1 MSREN
6 FTNLK
11 NLINQDS
18 ETVNPSFNSWLQT
31 KLRNG
36 LNQQRLKIRSKIFPF
51 TNFTVL
57 SILPFLIGF
66 FEFVGTKTPGKTTFF
81 KKNLPLLQNPVE
93 TVQWDT
99 IQYILKNSF
108 SISPN
113 WKLLLETNKIESFW
127 YQNSTILNQ
136 NIFLNHLGQ
145 PLYLGNIKKI
155 NSSQKDYSLNTI
167 TTGFQQS
174 SSIFQKKSTTPSQ
187 ISFGKNEWFSSELDE
202 LPAYL
207 ESFFPKQVV
216 DQAPSTQNSIFW
228 KTPSQSLPTIS
239 ESTSKFVSQKYL
251 FEDSIL
257 LNKPLSRGLENSEFS
272 PIEQKTNTSEF
283 KNEFYKLKRKFY
295 TNWLQ
300 LQNQLKIVFT
310 EKQFLASIPGIENK
324 KTENVSNSRGEV
336 DLIFLDTFCTH
347 FFQNND
353 DKTESE
359 FYKFLEQLQL
369 SPEFLKPRNMSGYR
383 YPDMTTSQV
392 NTFLLQKSFFGEKNN
407 FVKIP
412 LNNLG
417 FQIQKDAFSDFNSV
431 KSTDFKLISQ
441 VDYQFLPKI
450 TFPTSFD
457 FLNFHFISAPATEN
471 FLEDENFNQTEASGV
486 YKNILSAYFKS
497 KTRLFD
503 FHDMWEPLTFRSWL
517 IVSQL
522 SFAFLSFKVLTELAD
537 NYGRELLVY
546 LLDIVARKGFVD
558 DDIKQE
564 LEILLNQREKGF
576 RIISKSNKKFTDLV
590 GMDNILR
597 QLGDI
602 LWYLRSSG
610 KSFSRKNPVPKGV
623 LLTGPPGTGKTLL
636 VQALAGEAQVPVLA
650 LSGSSLIKPGESAAI
665 KLEMMFQEA
674 RRLAPCI
681 VFIDEIDTLAQK
693 REQIILTPMG
703 DDDDEEDI
711 FELFITPVSFFR
723 KVFSSTSNSSKFST
737 FGSMSTPSDP
747 YSSLSSNSQENSTQS
762 TIQEEI
768 FSQQNMQREQLRLLM
783 QLLVELDGMKRRHG
797 VIVFGATNRP
807 EVLDPA
813 VLRPGRMDQVLHIG
827 LPDAQKRVDI
837 LKFYG
842 QQLGYDL
849 KISWDYLSDRTEGF
863 SSADLSTLM
872 NQSCLKA
879 ILLETHHTLETIE
892 HGIDRI
898 TTAEIHKPYIAV
910 LKEKLEEDFVQASKY
925 NLSSIQFKFSVEIA
939 RLAYYQS
946 GKILLSRLLQNH
958 PPIVVAHLWPR
969 TPNSRARKIS
979 INLERYFF
987 YLARRSVLETRLV
1000 GCYAGKAAEVLFL
1013 QNTSNSY
1020 LKALKNPIK
1029 KKDFETLISLS
1040 TVNEKSDVLQDSK
1053 RLNLSNLSN
1062 LGLEDLRFGQEI
1074 SYFMVEKTYLF
1085 SIKNAIRKTIEL
1097 TDNRNIREQLSQ
1109 EKREFCQQLVTD
1121 FELKPTIFNKKEVY
1135 IPFDSTLDEDSSQT
1149 EKEKEKEK
1157 AKHKYLDQQIEQTYY
1172 QVPWWQKS
1180 VFDELELAD
1189 KVYSDWYNIYMP
1201 IPEERETNIYW
1212 CPPDTFYHNN
1222 ELLAKISSLPK
1233 MDFGKESS
1241 KNSNQIKNQSENLA
1255 TNKVN
1260 QKQDSQQNFPVA
1272 AGSYQNDKLGQKVKA
1287 TNIFIG
1293 QSETQ
1298 PETKQANAFDLITN
1312 TQKPDWT
1319 DLEGIVRDYQIQSL
1333 ILQSFNRALGLLDQ
1347 NRELLDLF
1355 ASELISREILRKPE
1369 ISELL
1374 ENFIP
1379 ELFSNNKDKEVESTN
1394 QETEYSPLFSLREGK
1409 SLICVIDS
1417 RTGSQSRRKQTRW
1430 IDFCSLN

>member
-6 FTNLK
+6 VTNIK
-11 NLINQDS
+11 KLIKKDS
-18 ETVNPSFNSWLQT
+18 EKTNKSFSSWLET
-31 KLRNG
+31 KIRNG
-36 LNQQRLKIRSKIFPF
+36 FNQQRFQVRSKIVPF
-51 TNFTVL
+51 NRITVL

-66 FEFVGTKTPGKTTFF
+66 CDFVGTKSPVKTTFF
-81 KKNLPLLQNPVE
+81 QKNLPLVQNPVE
-93 TVQWDT
+93 TLQWDT
-99 IQYILKNSF
+99 VQYILKNSL

-113 WKLLLETNKIESFW
+113 WKLLVEKNKIESFW

-145 PLYLGNIKKI
+145 PLYFGNIK
-155 NSSQKDYSLNTI
+155 SSQKDYSLKTLSPH
-167 TTGFQQS
+167 FQHS
-174 SSIFQKKSTTPSQ
+174 SSIFQRNSINYELFYSK
-187 ISFGKNEWFSSELDE
+187 LDE
-202 LPAYL
+202 MPAYL

-216 DQAPSTQNSIFW
+216 DQAQSTQNTSFLR
-228 KTPSQSLPTIS
+228 TSS
-239 ESTSKFVSQKYL
+239 ESFLNSKKKSFSQKSL
-251 FEDSIL
+251 FENSLVLNNSISKVL
-257 LNKPLSRGLENSEFS
+257 DKSRFSYLSEKPVTGEF
-272 PIEQKTNTSEF
+272 QNQ
-283 KNEFYKLKRKFY
+283 FYKLKTKFY
-295 TNWLQ
+295 QNWLQ
-300 LQNQLKIVFT
+300 FQNQLKIVFL
-310 EKQFLASIPGIENK
+310 EKQFLVSIPELEK
-324 KTENVSNSRGEV
+324 KRNEKNLNSKGHV
-336 DLIFLDTFCTH
+336 DSIFLDTFCTH

-353 DKTESE
+353 EITETE
-359 FYKFLEQLQL
+359 FLKILEQLQI
-369 SPEFLKPRNMSGYR
+369 SPESLKPRNMSGYR

-392 NTFLLQKSFFGEKNN
+392 KKFLLQKSFFGEKNS

-417 FQIQKDAFSDFNSV
+417 FQTQKELVSAVGLN
-431 KSTDFKLISQ
+431 KPTDFKLISQ
-441 VDYQFLPKI
+441 IDYQFLPK
-450 TFPTSFD
+450 TSFPTFFD
-457 FLNFHFISAPATEN
+457 FFDFHLISVPATEN
-471 FLEDENFNQTEASGV
+471 FLEDENFNQTQASGV
-486 YKNILSAYFKS
+486 YKNILSAYYKS

-503 FHDMWEPLTFRSWL
+503 FHDIWEPLTFRSWL

-693 REQIILTPMG
+693 REQVILTPMG

-723 KVFSSTSNSSKFST
+723 KVFSSTRNSSKFST
-737 FGSMSTPSDP
+737 FGSLSTPSDP
-747 YSSLSSNSQENSTQS
+747 YSSFSSNYQENTTQS
-762 TIQEEI
+762 AIQEEI

-842 QQLGYDL
+842 QRLGYDL

-863 SSADLSTLM
+863 SSADLATLM

-879 ILLETHHTLETIE
+879 ILLETHHTVETIE

-910 LKEKLEEDFVQASKY
+910 LKEKLEKDLTESSKF
-925 NLSSIQFKFSVEIA
+925 NFSSIQFKFSVEIA

-946 GKILLSRLLQNH
+946 GKILLSRLLENH
-958 PPIVVAHLWPR
+958 PPVVVAHLWPR

-979 INLERYFF
+979 TNLERYFF
-987 YLARRSVLETRLV
+987 YLARRCVLETRLV
-1000 GCYAGKAAEVLFL
+1000 GCYAGKAAEILFL
-1013 QNTSNSY
+1013 QNTSNAY
-1020 LKALKNPIK
+1020 LTVLKNSIK

-1040 TVNEKSDVLQDSK
+1040 TPTKKSYLDDQNYPLSNDSK
-1053 RLNLSNLSN
+1053 KLNLSNLSN

-1135 IPFDSTLDEDSSQT
+1135 IPFDSTLDEDSSQN

-1157 AKHKYLDQQIEQTYY
+1157 AKHKYLEQQIEQTYY

-1180 VFDELELAD
+1180 VFDELEFAD

-1222 ELLAKISSLPK
+1222 ELLAKIDSQK
-1233 MDFGKESS
+1233 IS
-1241 KNSNQIKNQSENLA
+1241 KNPSPFNNQSENFS
-1255 TNKVN
+1255 KN
-1260 QKQDSQQNFPVA
+1260 Q
-1272 AGSYQNDKLGQKVKA
+1272 LGQKSDSRPNVPLGGLLDK
-1287 TNIFIG
+1287 NEQLSKNVESFISQTPTLV
-1293 QSETQ
+1293 QS
-1298 PETKQANAFDLITN
+1298 PERNAFDLISN
-1312 TQKPDWT
+1312 TEKSDWT

-1333 ILQSFNRALGLLDQ
+1333 ILQSFNRALVLLDE

-1355 ASELISREILRKPE
+1355 SAELISREILRKPE

-1374 ENFIP
+1374 ENFVP
-1379 ELFSNNKDKEVESTN
+1379 ELDSNSKDKELEKNSK
-1394 QETEYSPLFSLREGK
+1394 QTEFQQLFNLRDGK
-1409 SLICVIDS
+1409 SLIRVVES
-1417 RTGSQSRRKQTRW
+1417 RTGSRSRRKQTRW

>member
-6 FTNLK
+6 VTNIK
-11 NLINQDS
+11 KLINQDS
-18 ETVNPSFNSWLQT
+18 EKTNKSFSSWLET
-31 KLRNG
+31 KIRNG
-36 LNQQRLKIRSKIFPF
+36 LNQQRFQVRSKIMPF
-51 TNFTVL
+51 NRITVL

-66 FEFVGTKTPGKTTFF
+66 CDFVGTKSPVKTTFF
-81 KKNLPLLQNPVE
+81 QKNLPLLQNPVE
-93 TVQWDT
+93 TLQWDT
-99 IQYILKNSF
+99 IQYILKNSLP
-108 SISPN
+108 ISPN
-113 WKLLLETNKIESFW
+113 WKLLLEKNKIESFW

-136 NIFLNHLGQ
+136 NIFLNNLGQ
-145 PLYLGNIKKI
+145 PLSFGTIK
-155 NSSQKDYSLNTI
+155 SSQKDYSLKALSPN
-167 TTGFQQS
+167 FHQS
-174 SSIFQKKSTTPSQ
+174 SSIFQRNNTNYELFYSK
-187 ISFGKNEWFSSELDE
+187 LDE
-202 LPAYL
+202 MPAYL

-216 DQAPSTQNSIFW
+216 DQAPSTQNTSFLR
-228 KTPSQSLPTIS
+228 TSS
-239 ESTSKFVSQKYL
+239 ESILTSKKKSFSQKSL
-251 FEDSIL
+251 FENSSV
-257 LNKPLSRGLENSEFS
+257 LNKSVSKVLDNSPLSSISQKRDTGEF
-272 PIEQKTNTSEF
+272 QNQ
-283 KNEFYKLKRKFY
+283 FYKLKTKFY
-295 TNWLQ
+295 QNWLQ
-300 LQNQLKIVFT
+300 FQNQLKMVFL
-310 EKQFLASIPGIENK
+310 EKQFLVSIPEIEK
-324 KTENVSNSRGEV
+324 KRNEKSLNSKGQV
-336 DLIFLDTFCTH
+336 DSLFLDTFCTH
-347 FFQNND
+347 FFQNPDEINE
-353 DKTESE
+353 TE
-359 FYKFLEQLQL
+359 FLKILEQLQL
-369 SPEFLKPRNMSGYR
+369 SPESLKPRNMSGYR

-392 NTFLLQKSFFGEKNN
+392 KTFLLQKSFFGEKNS

-417 FQIQKDAFSDFNSV
+417 FQTQKELVYDGDFNKLSE
-431 KSTDFKLISQ
+431 FKLISQ
-441 VDYQFLPKI
+441 IDYQFLPKI
-450 TFPTSFD
+450 SFPTFCD
-457 FLNFHFISAPATEN
+457 FFNFHLISVPATEN
-471 FLEDENFNQTEASGV
+471 FLEDENFNQTQASGV
-486 YKNILSAYFKS
+486 YRNILSAYYKS

-503 FHDMWEPLTFRSWL
+503 FHDMWEPLTVRSWL

-693 REQIILTPMG
+693 REQVILTPMG

-723 KVFSSTSNSSKFST
+723 KVFSSTRNSSKFST
-737 FGSMSTPSDP
+737 FGSLSTPSDP
-747 YSSLSSNSQENSTQS
+747 YSSLSSNYQENTAQS

-842 QQLGYDL
+842 QRLGYDL

-863 SSADLSTLM
+863 SSADLATLM

-879 ILLETHHTLETIE
+879 ILLETHHTIETIE

-910 LKEKLEEDFVQASKY
+910 LKEKLEKDLVESCKY
-925 NLSSIQFKFSVEIA
+925 NFSSIQFKFSVEIA

-946 GKILLSRLLQNH
+946 GKILLSRLLENH
-958 PPIVVAHLWPR
+958 PPVVVAHLWPR

-979 INLERYFF
+979 TNLERYFF
-987 YLARRSVLETRLV
+987 YLARRCVLETRLV

-1013 QNTSNSY
+1013 QNTSNAY
-1020 LKALKNPIK
+1020 LTVLKNSIK

-1040 TVNEKSDVLQDSK
+1040 TLSQKSSGDDQNKLLSNNSK

-1062 LGLEDLRFGQEI
+1062 VGLEDLRFGQEI
-1074 SYFMVEKTYLF
+1074 SYFMIEKTYLF

-1135 IPFDSTLDEDSSQT
+1135 IPFDSTLDEDSSQN

-1157 AKHKYLDQQIEQTYY
+1157 SKHKYLEQQIEQTYY

-1180 VFDELELAD
+1180 VFDELEFAD

-1222 ELLAKISSLPK
+1222 ELLAKI
-1233 MDFGKESS
+1233 DS
-1241 KNSNQIKNQSENLA
+1241 KKTSK
-1255 TNKVN
+1255 TKVG
-1260 QKQDSQQNFPVA
+1260 QKPDSQQNAPV
-1272 AGSYQNDKLGQKVKA
+1272 GGFSDKNEQLGKKVEF
-1287 TNIFIG
+1287 FIG
-1293 QSETQ
+1293 QTPTLAQSQE
-1298 PETKQANAFDLITN
+1298 ENAFDLISN

-1333 ILQSFNRALGLLDQ
+1333 ILQSFNRALVLLDE

-1355 ASELISREILRKPE
+1355 SAELISREILRKPE

-1374 ENFIP
+1374 ENFVP
-1379 ELFSNNKDKEVESTN
+1379 ELVSDSKDKELEKKSKEPEFK
-1394 QETEYSPLFSLREGK
+1394 QLFNLRDGK
-1409 SLICVIDS
+1409 SLIRVVES